1 MSLIGIVLVGLV
13 VTGWLSANSE
23 GAWWVTLGQ
32 ILTLSS
38 AGLASARVM
47 GEGTLRSSFAGRASV
62 LQVAVGIAVGAVSY
76 SVSWLVVAG
85 LRELVGAEDASSEQD
100 LTYVVSTIVLAPCL
114 EEWLCRGVLWEI
126 ARHAVSGRALIVVSA
141 ALFAILH
148 GLNGAF
154 LLEMPHRFVAGLL
167 FGVLRARTGSLLPSV
182 AAHLTH
188 NALSTFAA
196 GP

>member
-85 LRELVGAEDASSEQD
+85 EDASSEQD